1 MYNFDKSERL
11 KEGKRKMERS
21 RSRWS
26 ALAIT
31 SISLLAIAPS
41 APAQQQQA
49 QSQAAL
55 VKQYCVGC
63 HNQKVSTA
71 GVSLQGLDFSKVGDH
86 ASVWERVLRKVRA
99 GQMPPTGLP
108 HPDAAATA
116 SFTKWLENSLD
127 QAAAANPNPGRPAVH
142 RLNRAEY
149 SNAIRD
155 LLAVDIKPGSL
166 LPVDDSGYGFDNIG
180 DVLSVSPVLLERY
193 ISVARTISRLA
204 VGDPTIKPSEEEY
217 QARRDPPG
225 SSARPRNERV
235 SDDLPFDSRGG
246 LSFQHYFPLDAEYV
260 FRVKVNGN
268 ADQHPL
274 ELRLPVKAGMRTVG
288 AAFLRESAKAEVE
301 TPAARRGAVAADP
314 TMPRKESLQAELDL
328 RLDGK
333 RVQRFEVPGN
343 VAPPQVNSLIVGGP
357 YKITGP
363 GDTPSRAKIFVCGP
377 ATGKDEA
384 PCARTILS
392 NLARRAFRRPVTD
405 ADLKPLLAF
414 YQTGRRERDFEYG
427 IEKALRA
434 MLVSPDFLFR
444 IERDPAATGPG
455 TIYRV
460 NDFELASRLSF
471 FLWSSIP
478 DDQLLD
484 LAEKGKLKDPDILQ
498 QQVRR
503 MLDDPRSD
511 SLVSNFAGQWLYL
524 RGLAQVKPDP
534 EAFPEFDE
542 SLRQSFQQE
551 TELLFQTILR
561 EDRSVMEL
569 LGANY
574 TFLNQRLAEHYGIPN
589 IYGPQFRKVALTDP
603 NRGGLLGQGSI
614 LTVTSYPNRTSVVQ
628 RGKWILENLLGAP
641 PPPPPPD
648 VPDLKPH
655 AKDGRLLTM
664 REQMEQH
671 RANPICSSCHARMD
685 PIGFS
690 LENYDGVGKWRN
702 QDGGS
707 KIDASGKLPGGVEFE
722 GPAGLKKLLLA
733 NYHDDFVETV
743 TEKLLTYALGRGLE
757 YYDQPAVRSIA
768 REAARDN
775 YRISAVIV
783 AIVRSTPFQMRRTPE
798 S

>member
-1 MYNFDKSERL
+1 
-11 KEGKRKMERS
+11 MELIS
-21 RSRWS
+21 SRWF
-26 ALAIT
+26 AVAIAAV
-31 SISLLAIAPS
+31 LAIAP
-41 APAQQQQA
+41 PARA
-49 QSQAAL
+49 QSTL

-71 GVSLQGLDFSKVGDH
+71 GVSLEGLDLSKVGDH
-86 ASVWERVLRKVRA
+86 ASVWERVLRKVRS
-99 GQMPPTGLP
+99 GQMPPIGLP
-108 HPDAAATA
+108 RPDAAASA
-116 SFTKWLENSLD
+116 SFTKSLENSLD

-193 ISVARTISRLA
+193 MTTARLISRLA
-204 VGDPTIKPSEEEY
+204 VGDPAIKPSEDEY
-217 QARRDPPG
+217 TVNREAGGRV
-225 SSARPRNERV
+225 RNERV

-246 LSFQHYFPLDAEYV
+246 LAFRRYFPLDAEYT
-260 FRVKVNGN
+260 FRVKLNGN
-268 ADQHPL
+268 AERRPL
-274 ELRLPVKAGMRTVG
+274 EVRLPVKAGLRTVG
-288 AAFLRESAKAEVE
+288 VAFLRESTKAEVE
-301 TPAARRGAVAADP
+301 APASRRGGAVVNPVMSKREALP
-314 TMPRKESLQAELDL
+314 AELDL

-333 RVQRFEVPGN
+333 RVQRFEVPEN
-343 VAPPQVNSLIVGGP
+343 AFPPQVSSLVVAGP
-357 YKITGP
+357 FKVSGP
-363 GDTPSRAKIFVCGP
+363 GETSSRAKLFVCRP
-377 ATGKDEA
+377 ETSKDEA
-384 PCARTILS
+384 PCARAILS
-392 NLARRAFRRPVTD
+392 SLGRRAFRRPVTD

-414 YQTGRRERDFEYG
+414 YQSGRRERDFDYG
-427 IEKALRA
+427 IEMALRA

-444 IERDPAATGPG
+444 MERDPAGAGPG
-455 TIYRV
+455 SVYRIG
-460 NDFELASRLSF
+460 DFELASRLSF

-478 DDQLLD
+478 DDTLLD
-484 LAEKGKLKDPDILQ
+484 LAEKGKLKDPAVLE
-498 QQVRR
+498 QQVHR
-503 MLDDPRSD
+503 MLDDPRSE

-524 RGLAQVKPDP
+524 RSLAQVKPDP
-534 EAFPEFDE
+534 DAFPEFDE
-542 SLRQSFQQE
+542 SLRQAFQQE
-551 TELLFQTILR
+551 TELFFQTILR
-561 EDRSVMEL
+561 EDRSVIEL
-569 LGANY
+569 LDANY

-589 IYGPQFRKVALTDP
+589 VYGSQFRKVALTDP

-671 RANPICSSCHARMD
+671 RANPICSSCHSRMD

-707 KIDASGKLPGGVEFE
+707 TIDPSGKLPGGVQFQ
-722 GPAGLKKLLLA
+722 GPAGLKNLLLT
-733 NYHDDFVETV
+733 NYRGEFVETV

-768 REAARDN
+768 REAGQDN
-775 YRISAVIV
+775 YRISALVT
-783 AIVRSTPFQMRRTPE
+783 AIVKSTPFQMRRTPE
-798 S
+798 Q